1 MRINYDFGD
10 LEAFLAVKETG
21 SFHAA
26 AAVLNLSQPAV
37 TRRVAKLEQA
47 LDTRLF
53 ERTTRAVKPTLAAKR
68 LQARAEAILEDARE
82 TTRAMR
88 DESVAFAHQ
97 RGAIVTIAV
106 VPTLLSRLV
115 IPAIT
120 RFRAAGHSAR
130 LRLLDE
136 STNGVAEA
144 VAGGEAD
151 FGLCPLPALEPGTG
165 FEPLFDDRIMAAL
178 PKGHPLAGRAGLTP
192 AELAETPLI
201 LPARGT
207 GNRVLI
213 DESLARARIPLI
225 WTMETGRSATALEL
239 VIQGAGAA
247 LLPEAVLSSPMA
259 GAVTASTLEG
269 LDIARPVGLLTRAGQ
284 SATAAAE
291 ALKAEI
297 RNAA

>member
-1 MRINYDFGD
+1 MSINYDFGD

-26 AAVLNLSQPAV
+26 AEVLNLSQSAI

-97 RGAIVTIAV
+97 RGVVVTVAV

-115 IPAIT
+115 IPALG
-120 RFRAAGHSAR
+120 RFRADGQRAR

-136 STNGVAEA
+136 TANGVAEA
-144 VAGGEAD
+144 VAQGEAD
-151 FGLCPLPALEPGTG
+151 FGLCSLPALEPNTD
-165 FEPLFDDRIMAAL
+165 FEPLFNDRIMVAL
-178 PKGHPLAGRAGLTP
+178 PKGHPLAGRACLS
-192 AELAETPLI
+192 AEDLAGTPLI

-213 DESLARARIPLI
+213 DETLARARVPLV
-225 WTMETGRSATALEL
+225 WTLEAGRSSTALEL
-239 VIQGAGAA
+239 VTQGAGAA
-247 LLPEAVLSSPMA
+247 LLPEAMLNSPLA
-259 GAVTASTLEG
+259 DGVTACTLEG

-284 SATAAAE
+284 SPSPAAQVLQAH
-291 ALKAEI
+291 I
-297 RNAA
+297 RGAV